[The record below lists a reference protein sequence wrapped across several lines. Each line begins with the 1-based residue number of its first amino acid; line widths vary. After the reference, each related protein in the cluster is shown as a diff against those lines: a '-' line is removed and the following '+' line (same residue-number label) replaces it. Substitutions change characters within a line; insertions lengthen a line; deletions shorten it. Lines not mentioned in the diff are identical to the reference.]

1 MNCFLTLASYWL
13 WGFSLNDVSAD
24 RLPTQPNPSRDA
36 LFHGICL
43 PHKVLCVFVH
53 VFNVHSPPERRDWPC
68 AALGCLMHR
77 LHRNVCWEMI
87 EFLFLGLIWLSRW
100 MNICVNISRVKGVGN
115 LLLRIVFPVGSLDLK
130 RGCQT
135 STKAPQTQQEACRQ
149 IVYHLS
155 CQGSPKEKHQLPY
168 QGLGV
173 PIKWWPVFPLPG
185 RIFRESS
192 LERFS
197 GEGKKLATSSWFK
210 ERIKNGNVNQYF
222 QCHTWKAAKEVSE
235 NRPMESEIR

>member
-1 MNCFLTLASYWL
+1 MMSLLTTCLHSQSQTTPETPSFMAPVYLTRFSVCLFMCFMSTVPPWGGTGPVPSSQLMELWVASC
-13 WGFSLNDVSAD
+13 
-24 RLPTQPNPSRDA
+24 RLQ
-36 LFHGICL
+36 
-43 PHKVLCVFVH
+43 
-53 VFNVHSPPERRDWPC
+53 
-68 AALGCLMHR
+68 
-77 LHRNVCWEMI
+77 RNICWEMI

-115 LLLRIVFPVGSLDLK
+115 LLLGIVFPVGSLDLK

-149 IVYHLS
+149 IVYHLI

-173 PIKWWPVFPLPG
+173 PMKWWPVFPLPG

-222 QCHTWKAAKEVSE
+222 QCQTWKAAKEVSE
-235 NRPMESEIR
+235 NSPTESEIR